1 MAIAQALIL
10 KPPVLLMDEA
20 FSALDPGTR
29 TGMQR
34 LIKELWRESGTTIVF
49 VTHNTREALCLGTRV
64 IALAK
69 DSSGERGSSV
79 ALDLSVPHLDFD
91 SGEEEIH
98 RVIREVES
106 ATIPAVRA
114 SLFTIEPSMSF
125 YKTHAPRHREHTRP
139 LPDFADLEGMRALRE
154 EKEIPIRQWQEEVR
168 RGKEFGLECVDSIED
183 KTEISCFQRGELPHW
198 SGINTFLKTHYL
210 EDVRK
215 VGEYDVAF
223 MGVPFDIGTT
233 YRAGTRFGPQGI
245 RRISSLY
252 TTYNFELGVD
262 LRESL
267 KMCDIGDVFCPAN
280 ITKSH
285 DQITK
290 GVAHV
295 LSQGALPMIM
305 GGDHSIG
312 YPCVRG
318 VAQCIEGKVG
328 IIHLDRHI
336 DTQEKD
342 MDEIMHTCP
351 WFHATNIPNCPPTN
365 LVQVGIGGWQ
375 VPRPGVKKGRE
386 RGSTVLTIQRHRAN
400 RHRQDRRDRAGSSVE
415 GRVGSIPVLRRR
427 FRGCRIRA
435 WHRLAGAGGIPA
447 TRSARDSEGSGQGR
461 CRGHGGSGGFA
472 ALRYLRHHGVGGR
485 ARDGGCA
492 CDHGQAR
499 TNRRKTHQS
508 SIAFTQKSVGQ
519 ANLRPIVNLIVNRPF
534 GARTRPEEHSA
545 QHGTHRCQCRRT
557 GPPS

>member
-1 MAIAQALIL
+1 MTKREIAGLIRRVEQTTF
-10 KPPVLLMDEA
+10 PSGGAESDEQ
-20 FSALDPGTR
+20 
-29 TGMQR
+29 TGAP
-34 LIKELWRESGTTIVF
+34 
-49 VTHNTREALCLGTRV
+49 EAKTLNRS
-64 IALAK
+64 K
-69 DSSGERGSSV
+69 YNQS
-79 ALDLSVPHLDFD
+79 
-91 SGEEEIH
+91 
-98 RVIREVES
+98 
-106 ATIPAVRA
+106 
-114 SLFTIEPSMSF
+114 SMSF
-125 YKTHAPRHREHTRP
+125 YKSHAPKHREHTREVK
-139 LPDFADLEGMRALRE
+139 LPELEGMKALLE
-154 EKEIPIRQWQEEVR
+154 EGQIPSRQWEAEVR

-198 SGINTFLKTHYL
+198 SGINTFLKTPYL

-223 MGVPFDIGTT
+223 VGVPFDIGTT

-267 KMCDIGDVFCPAN
+267 KMCDVGDIFCPAN

-290 GVAHV
+290 GVAHI
-295 LSQGALPMIM
+295 LSQGTLPMIM

-312 YPCVRG
+312 FPCARG
-318 VAQCIEGKVG
+318 VAQCVEGKVG

-386 RGSTVLTIQRHRAN
+386 RGSTVLTIQDIERIGIDKTIEIALEVAWKGASAVYLSFDVDSVDAGFVPGTGWPEPGGFLPREALAILKGVAKEGIAAMEAVEVSPPLRYFRYHGAGCGASDGGRAGL
-400 RHRQDRRDRAGSSVE
+400 HDQAWPDRRETALTVHPAFILVTDVDCGD
-415 GRVGSIPVLRRR
+415 
-427 FRGCRIRA
+427 
-435 WHRLAGAGGIPA
+435 AGAVA
-447 TRSARDSEGSGQGR
+447 SACEPIL
-461 CRGHGGSGGFA
+461 GFA
-472 ALRYLRHHGVGGR
+472 AGR
-485 ARDGGCA
+485 SDCLYRCA
-492 CDHGQAR
+492 AER
-499 TNRRKTHQS
+499 
-508 SIAFTQKSVGQ
+508 
-519 ANLRPIVNLIVNRPF
+519 
-534 GARTRPEEHSA
+534 
-545 QHGTHRCQCRRT
+545 
-557 GPPS
+557 

>member
-1 MAIAQALIL
+1 MQQRVAIAQALIM

-49 VTHNTREALCLGTRV
+49 VTHNTREAVCLGTRV

-91 SGEEEIH
+91 SEEEEI
-98 RVIREVES
+98 RRLVREVES
-106 ATIPAVRA
+106 ATIPAAGTCLQLNPACLFINPRA
-114 SLFTIEPSMSF
+114 ASSGAHP
-125 YKTHAPRHREHTRP
+125 APTRFRE
-139 LPDFADLEGMRALRE
+139 LEGMRALRE
-154 EKEIPIRQWQEEVR
+154 EKEIPVRQWQEEVR

-183 KTEISCFQRGELPHW
+183 KSDISCFQRGSSPHW
-198 SGINTFLKTHYL
+198 SGINTFLKMPYL

-223 MGVPFDIGTT
+223 VGVPFDIGCTFRT
-233 YRAGTRFGPQGI
+233 GTRFGPQGM

-252 TTYNFELGVD
+252 QKYSYEHGIDLGET
-262 LRESL
+262 LA
-267 KMCDIGDVFCPAN
+267 MCDVGDIFCPAN

-290 GVAHV
+290 GVAHI
-295 LSQGALPMIM
+295 LSQGTLPMIM

-312 YPCVRG
+312 YPIARG
-318 VAQCIEGKVG
+318 VAQCVEGNVG
-328 IIHLDRHI
+328 IIHVDRHV

-365 LVQVGIGGWQ
+365 LVQLGIGGWQ
-375 VPRPGVKKGRE
+375 VPRP
-386 RGSTVLTIQRHRAN
+386 A
-400 RHRQDRRDRAGSSVE
+400 
-415 GRVGSIPVLRRR
+415 
-427 FRGCRIRA
+427 
-435 WHRLAGAGGIPA
+435 
-447 TRSARDSEGSGQGR
+447 
-461 CRGHGGSGGFA
+461 
-472 ALRYLRHHGVGGR
+472 
-485 ARDGGCA
+485 
-492 CDHGQAR
+492 
-499 TNRRKTHQS
+499 
-508 SIAFTQKSVGQ
+508 
-519 ANLRPIVNLIVNRPF
+519 
-534 GARTRPEEHSA
+534 
-545 QHGTHRCQCRRT
+545 
-557 GPPS
+557 